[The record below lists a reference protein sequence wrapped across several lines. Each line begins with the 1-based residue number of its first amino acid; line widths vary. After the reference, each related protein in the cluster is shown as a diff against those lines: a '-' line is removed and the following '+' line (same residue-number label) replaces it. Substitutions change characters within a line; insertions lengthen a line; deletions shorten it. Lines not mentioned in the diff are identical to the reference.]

1 MIFKIEDTICRSLC
15 DLKIQYICT
24 IFINTVMKIIIAG
37 AGEVGFHLAKLLS
50 FESQDITLIDTHRD
64 SLSYADT
71 HLDIRVVR
79 GDATSIKVLEDSNV
93 TDTDLV
99 IAVTSSETTNIT
111 VCVLAK
117 QLGAKRTIARISNT
131 EFIDRKDEVGFT
143 KFGIDEL
150 ISPESLA
157 ANEIELLLNQ
167 SAFNDTYEF
176 EGGALTMIGLHL
188 NRTNSFI
195 DKTVKEVA
203 SVFPNLKYVPIAMQR
218 YGTQYTIIPRGDTQF
233 KEGDQVY
240 FITTKEGVDEIYELT
255 GKERHEIRNVMI
267 LGGSNIGYKTAS
279 DLCKNRFNVKLIEND
294 KEKAFEIADDIPS
307 CLVINGDGRNVELL
321 LEEDVQDMDAFISVT
336 GNSETNIMSC
346 LVAKSKGVKK
356 TIALVENMDYF
367 QLSHSIG
374 IDTLINKKLLAA
386 NNIFRYIRKGEVVAM
401 TKLNNMNAELLEF
414 VVTPSSKVTNKII
427 RDIDIPRS
435 AIIGGVVR
443 NGEGQIALGDFKIQ
457 SGDRVVVCCQPQSIG
472 KVEKLFV

>member
-1 MIFKIEDTICRSLC
+1 
-15 DLKIQYICT
+15 
-24 IFINTVMKIIIAG
+24 MKIIIAG

-50 FESQDITLIDTHRD
+50 FESQDITLIDTNRD
-64 SLSYADT
+64 SLAHADT
-71 HLDIRVVR
+71 NLDIRVVR
-79 GDATSIKVLEDSNV
+79 GDATSISVLQDSRVN
-93 TDTDLV
+93 DTDLL

-131 EFIDRKDEVGFT
+131 EFIDRKDEVGFA

-157 ANEIELLLNQ
+157 ANEIELLLGQ

-176 EGGALTMIGLHL
+176 ENGALTMIGLSL
-188 NRTNSFI
+188 SRTSAFVG
-195 DKTVKEVA
+195 KSVKEVA
-203 SVFPNLKYVPIAMQR
+203 KLNPELRYVPIALQR
-218 YGTQYTIIPRGDTQF
+218 YGTQYTLIPRGDTQF

-240 FITTKEGVDEIYELT
+240 FTTCKNGLEQIFKLT
-255 GKERHEIRNVMI
+255 GKVRQEIKNVMI
-267 LGGSNIGYKTAS
+267 LGGSKIGYKTAK
-279 DLCKNRFNVKLIEND
+279 DLCKSNFNVKLIESSKD
-294 KEKAFEIADDIPS
+294 KAFEIADDIPG
-307 CLVINGDGRNVELL
+307 CLVINGDGRNVDLL
-321 LEEDVQDMDAFISVT
+321 SEESIEDMDAFISVT

-386 NNIFRYIRKGEVVAM
+386 NNIFRYVRKGEVVAM

-414 VVTPSSKVTNKII
+414 VVSSHAKVCNKKIK
-427 RDIDIPRS
+427 DLDFPVS
-435 AIIGGVVR
+435 AIIGGVIR
-443 NGEGQIALGDFKIQ
+443 DGEGIIALGDFEIKG
-457 SGDRVVVCCQPQSIG
+457 GDRVVVCCLPQSIG
-472 KVEKLFV
+472 KVEKLFI